1 MAKKR
6 FGRLLDGAGYTV
18 VEALTVVGVM
28 GVAAAFSAPSV
39 INFKAAQEVQSATA
53 QVGGML
59 QRVRSRAIGESTPYL
74 VLFQKEE
81 VVDGERSPFA
91 LIVRDTDRSYS
102 LTDPDSVETFALD
115 ANIREEVRQYGE
127 APGSPIYE
135 DMVPP
140 QEDRSQ
146 LVQSGLD
153 SGGLLGGVT
162 QELGGLLGGGGSS
175 GSGSGSSGSGSSSG
189 SSTIQ
194 PREPVMDT
202 VTNGTTFP
210 VSGEAEA
217 PAIAFNER
225 GIPVSPD
232 SPQDW
237 GSGAGAVYMTDNEK
251 SVYAAVLSPLG
262 EVSLG
267 RYDASTRSWKK

>member
-1 MAKKR
+1 MASKR
-6 FGRLLDGAGYTV
+6 FGRLLESAGYTV
-18 VEALTVVGVM
+18 VEALSVVGVM

-59 QRVRSRAIGESTPYL
+59 QRVRARAIGESTPYL
-74 VLFQKEE
+74 VVFQKEE
-81 VVDGERSPFA
+81 VTDGERSPFA

-102 LTDPDSVETFALD
+102 VTEPDTVETFALD
-115 ANIREEVRQYGE
+115 PNVPDDVRQYGE

-140 QEDRSQ
+140 QSDRSM
-146 LVQSGLD
+146 LVENRS
-153 SGGLLGGVT
+153 
-162 QELGGLLGGGGSS
+162 
-175 GSGSGSSGSGSSSG
+175 SGSGSSGSGGLLGGVGQIVGGLLGGSGSSG
-189 SSTIQ
+189 SGSGTSIAM
-194 PREPVMDT
+194 EPVMDT
-202 VTNGTTFP
+202 VTDGTTFP
-210 VSGEAEA
+210 ISEEAEA
-217 PAIAFNER
+217 PTIAFNER

-237 GSGAGAVYMTDNEK
+237 GSGAGAVYVTDNEK

-262 EVSLG
+262 EVSLS
-267 RYDASTRSWKK
+267 RYDAGTKSWK